1 MHGSSNE
8 AGPPL
13 SGATLDGAGLADP
26 APVTDYRVRPATAA
40 DADAICRIYNQGIE
54 DRVATLETELRTP
67 EERRRWLA
75 NRSPRHPVVVAE
87 PTEPRFVGGH
97 GGGETEPGRTFV
109 KPPTEGSGPADPWR
123 QGGGETGPGRTFV
136 RPPTEGSGP
145 SDPWRQGGGETGPG
159 RTFVRPPTE
168 SSGLA
173 APATIVGWGSLNVFN
188 SREAYRFVA
197 DFSIYV
203 ERAWRGRGVGR
214 AMLEALIELARTH
227 GFHKL
232 VLSAFPFN
240 AGGGALYEKLGFRTV
255 GVYREQGLLDGKW
268 VDTIIMEKLL

>member
-8 AGPPL
+8 ADPPL
-13 SGATLDGAGLADP
+13 SQATLDGAGLADP

-87 PTEPRFVGGH
+87 ATEPRFVGGH

-109 KPPTEGSGPADPWR
+109 KPPTEGSGP
-123 QGGGETGPGRTFV
+123 GRTFV

-145 SDPWRQGGGETGPG
+145 ADPVT
-159 RTFVRPPTE
+159 V
-168 SSGLA
+168 
-173 APATIVGWGSLNVFN
+173 VGWGSLNVFN
-188 SREAYRFVA
+188 PRDAYRFVA

-240 AGGGALYEKLGFRTV
+240 AVGGALYEKLGFRTV